1 MTENLYSIR
10 IDKSGRYVRY
20 CDDCWYEATDTELR
34 LFTKEEA
41 EKIAAQMRNHYVYN
55 VTISNG
61 KERIVIGRNSKRPVD
76 MTPAAAAP
84 KKCMTMRIAKMKF

>member
-1 MTENLYSIR
+1 MEENLYSIR
-10 IDKSGRYVRY
+10 IDKGGRYVRY

-41 EKIAAQMRNHYVYN
+41 EKIAAQMKNHYVYS

-61 KERIVIGRNSKRPVD
+61 DETLLAESPLRE
-76 MTPAAAAP
+76 
-84 KKCMTMRIAKMKF
+84 KKAQTVSTAMCTDEDSDWGGSIEW

>member
-1 MTENLYSIR
+1 MEENLYSIR
-10 IDKSGRYVRY
+10 IDKGGRYVRY

-41 EKIAAQMRNHYVYN
+41 EKIAAQMKTHYVYS

-61 KERIVIGRNSKRPVD
+61 KETFTIGRNSKKPID
-76 MTPAAAAP
+76 MAPATSTP
-84 KKCMTMRIAKMKF
+84 KKMGMTMKKMKL

>member
-1 MTENLYSIR
+1 MEENLYSIR
-10 IDKSGRYVRY
+10 IDKGGRYVRY

-41 EKIAAQMRNHYVYN
+41 EKIAAQMKNHYVYS

-61 KERIVIGRNSKRPVD
+61 NETFTIGRNSKKPID
-76 MTPAAAAP
+76 MAPATSAP
-84 KKCMTMRIAKMKF
+84 KKMGMTMKKMKL

>member
-1 MTENLYSIR
+1 MEENLYSIR
-10 IDKSGRYVRY
+10 IDKGGRYVRY

-41 EKIAAQMRNHYVYN
+41 EKIAAQMKNHYVYS

-61 KERIVIGRNSKRPVD
+61 KETFTIGRNSKKPIDMAPV
-76 MTPAAAAP
+76 TSTP
-84 KKCMTMRIAKMKF
+84 KKVGMTMKKMKL